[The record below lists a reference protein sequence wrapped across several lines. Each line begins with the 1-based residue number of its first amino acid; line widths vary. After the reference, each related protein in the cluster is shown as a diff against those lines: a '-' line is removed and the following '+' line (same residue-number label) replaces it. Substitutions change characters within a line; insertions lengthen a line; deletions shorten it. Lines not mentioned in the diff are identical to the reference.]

1 MKDTDIEMLED
12 FFVQAGQRSW
22 ESEQILL
29 AKAAEVL
36 LSASNTPSPIS
47 RMETSNVDAEG
58 LSFQISMTDEKG
70 ESYKADY
77 QLQVAAGG
85 EQLFLKQQI
94 CGQHL
99 DHRTNLKL
107 WYIRKRNA
115 LLQGRCQYQEKMPVS
130 LQTTLTIRPGWESE
144 LIRKI
149 SDMNWIL
156 SQDYA
161 IFKSLDYGI
170 VPEKLQDEIREE
182 YHAYEREINHDITV

>member
-1 MKDTDIEMLED
+1 MKDTDIEMLEH

-36 LSASNTPSPIS
+36 LSAGAG
-47 RMETSNVDAEG
+47 ELKKEADAEG

-77 QLQVAAGG
+77 HLQVAAGG
-85 EQLFLKQQI
+85 EQLFLRQQI

-115 LLQGRCQYQEKMPVS
+115 MLQGRCQYQEKMPVS

-149 SDMNWIL
+149 SDMNWIF

-182 YHAYEREINHDITV
+182 YHVYEREINHDITV